1 MKELN
6 VAQLEEV
13 NGGNPWLVAAAVVY
27 VVSAIAEGYNEAHHE
42 HC

>member
-1 MKELN
+1 MNILN
-6 VAQLEEV
+6 QTEVQEV